1 MQHILYEFTLF
12 LPVQLSKLNMNRT
25 SRIIL
30 LQIIIAAGILF
41 LLIFLTLKGLEIY
54 TRHGQSNPVPDF
66 RGMSQAEAGK
76 VARHH
81 QMRIEVTDSV
91 FIETAPAGAIVD
103 QIPVPGHGVKENRT
117 IFVSINSAQPEMVI
131 LPQLT
136 DISYRQAQVLIE
148 NSGLEVGNISF
159 RPSEYH
165 NLVLEVQKD
174 SVRVR
179 SGQKIPKGSRL
190 DIVLGRSQGNAST
203 ILPDLTGLTA
213 EEAEQLLMNMM
224 LNSGV
229 IIYDNNIQS
238 SADSLNARVW
248 RQRPSPRTNSTI
260 NMGASVDMWVTTDSL
275 KLNESGGLNF

>member
-1 MQHILYEFTLF
+1 
-12 LPVQLSKLNMNRT
+12 MNRT

-41 LLIFLTLKGLEIY
+41 LLIFITLKGLEVY

-66 RGMSQAEAGK
+66 RGMSQPEASK

-81 QMRIEVTDSV
+81 EMKIEVVDSV
-91 FIETAPAGAIVD
+91 FIESVAAGAIVD
-103 QIPVPGHGVKENRT
+103 QIPEPGHGVKENRT
-117 IFVSINSAQPEMVI
+117 IFVSINSSQPEMVI

-136 DISYRQAQVLIE
+136 DISFRQAQALIE

-179 SGQKIPKGSRL
+179 SGQKLKKGSRI
-190 DIVLGRSQGNAST
+190 DIILGRAQGNAST
-203 ILPDLTGLTA
+203 ILPNLVGLTA
-213 EEAEQLLMNMM
+213 DEAQQVLMNMM

-229 IIYDNNIQS
+229 IIYDSFIQS
-238 SADSLNARVW
+238 SADSLNAKVW
-248 RQRPSPRTNSTI
+248 RQRPSPKTSSTI
-260 NMGASVDMWVTTDSL
+260 NMGASVDLWVTIDSL

>member
-1 MQHILYEFTLF
+1 
-12 LPVQLSKLNMNRT
+12 MNRT

-30 LQIIIAAGILF
+30 IQIIIAAGILF
-41 LLIFLTLKGLEIY
+41 LLIFITLKGLEIY
-54 TRHGQSNPVPDF
+54 THHGQSNPVPDF
-66 RGMSQAEAGK
+66 RGMNQSEADK

-91 FIETAPAGAIVD
+91 FIETAGAGTIVD
-103 QIPVPGHGVKENRT
+103 QIPPPGHGVKENRT
-117 IFVSINSAQPEMVI
+117 IFVSINSSQPEMVI

-148 NSGLEVGNISF
+148 NSGLEVGDISF

-174 SVRVR
+174 AMRVR

-213 EEAEQLLMNMM
+213 EEAEQVLMNLL

-229 IIYDNNIQS
+229 IIYDSNIVT

-260 NMGASVDMWVTTDSL
+260 NMGTSVDLWVTTDTL
-275 KLNESGGLNF
+275 KLGESGGLDF

>member
-1 MQHILYEFTLF
+1 
-12 LPVQLSKLNMNRT
+12 MNST
-25 SRIIL
+25 SRIFLI
-30 LQIIIAAGILF
+30 QIIIAAGILF
-41 LLIFLTLKGLEIY
+41 LLIFLTLKGLEVY

-66 RGMSQAEAGK
+66 RGMSQPEADK

-81 QMRIEVTDSV
+81 QLNIEVVDSV
-91 FIETAPAGAIVD
+91 YIESAAPGAIVD
-103 QIPVPGHGVKENRT
+103 QLPEPGHGVKENRT
-117 IFVSINSAQPEMVI
+117 IFISINSSRPEMVI

-136 DISYRQAQVLIE
+136 DISFRQAQVLIE

-179 SGQKIPKGSRL
+179 PGQKITKGSRIDL
-190 DIVLGRSQGNAST
+190 VLGRAQGNAST

-213 EEAEQLLMNMM
+213 EEAVQVLMNMM

-229 IIYDNNIQS
+229 IIYDNNIHS

-248 RQRPSPRTNSTI
+248 RQRPSPKTTSAI
-260 NMGASVDMWVTTDSL
+260 NMGASVDLWVTTDTL
-275 KLNESGGLNF
+275 RLNESNGLNF